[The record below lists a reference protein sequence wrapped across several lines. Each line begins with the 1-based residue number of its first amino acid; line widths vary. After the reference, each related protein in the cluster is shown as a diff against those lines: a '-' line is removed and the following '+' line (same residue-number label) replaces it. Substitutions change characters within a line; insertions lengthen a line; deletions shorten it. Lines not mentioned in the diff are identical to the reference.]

1 MKKTINVLSL
11 FNGMNCIGLALN
23 KLDIKAQIYA
33 SEIDKHANKI
43 SDLLVPGTVNLGC
56 ITTVK
61 AENLPIIDLLVGGS
75 PCQGFSFAGKGLNF
89 EDPRSKLFF
98 EFVRILKECQAVNP
112 SIKFLLENVRM
123 KKEHEDFI
131 SKTLGIEPI
140 MINSNRLSAQNRERL
155 YWTNICSNQ
164 GFFFKECG
172 IKQPQDKRIFLK
184 DILEQDVDKKYF
196 LSDKMIKGLSHSTG
210 LKDSYLPAKFTENFE
225 DSKSSCLTARMHKM
239 GKSDTYIKISKDGKV
254 KSNQDKASCLTAGG
268 NSGGNHS
275 DMDLFIL
282 QRGHGF
288 NKGGEHTEKSPT
300 LTSNAWQSNNFVVQL
315 NESKESGGKQPYQQN
330 RVYDTNY
337 KSPCLDTDS
346 GHKNILSEFGIRRL
360 TPRECARLQTVPEW
374 AIEIMLKSG
383 VSDTQLYKMQ
393 GNGWTIDVIAYIL
406 SHETSLF

>member
-1 MKKTINVLSL
+1 MKK
-11 FNGMNCIGLALN
+11 
-23 KLDIKAQIYA
+23 Q
-33 SEIDKHANKI
+33 
-43 SDLLVPGTVNLGC
+43 
-56 ITTVK
+56 
-61 AENLPIIDLLVGGS
+61 
-75 PCQGFSFAGKGLNF
+75 
-89 EDPRSKLFF
+89 
-98 EFVRILKECQAVNP
+98 
-112 SIKFLLENVRM
+112 
-123 KKEHEDFI
+123 HEDFI

-155 YWTNICSNQ
+155 YWTNICSKQ
-164 GFFFKECG
+164 GFFFKECD
-172 IKQPQDKRIFLK
+172 IKQPQDKGIFLK

-196 LSDKMIKGLSHSTG
+196 LSEKMISSLLVHQRFN
-210 LKDSYLPAKFTENFE
+210 KFSTENI
-225 DSKSSCLTARMHKM
+225 DSENKSSCITSRVHKM
-239 GKSDTYIKISKDGKV
+239 GNSDTYIKISKDGKV
-254 KSNQDKASCLTAGG
+254 KSDQDKASCLTAGG
-268 NSGGNHS
+268 HSGENHS

-288 NKGGEHTEKSPT
+288 NQGGSHTEKSPT

-383 VSDTQLYKMQ
+383 VSDTQLYKMC
-393 GNGWTIDVIAYIL
+393 GNGWTVDIIAYIL
-406 SHETSLF
+406 SHEKSLF